1 MAEEEN
7 EVLNAQFNEKFNFG
21 GGSSD
26 APSGG
31 RLGTSVDQDGKSNVW
46 AVEPKMQVEVSE
58 EGAGL
63 KQTLLFGVGAGV
75 VAAIVATVVTSLPN
89 PDFQ

>member
-1 MAEEEN
+1 
-7 EVLNAQFNEKFNFG
+7 
-21 GGSSD
+21 
-26 APSGG
+26 
-31 RLGTSVDQDGKSNVW
+31 
-46 AVEPKMQVEVSE
+46 MQVEVSE

>member
-1 MAEEEN
+1 
-7 EVLNAQFNEKFNFG
+7 
-21 GGSSD
+21 
-26 APSGG
+26 
-31 RLGTSVDQDGKSNVW
+31 
-46 AVEPKMQVEVSE
+46 MQVEVSE

-63 KQTLLFGVGAGV
+63 MQTLLFGVGAGV